1 MQINPFNANFEQL
14 ADVAQSHKTSK
25 SLVRQLVKF
34 LIIIIQFP
42 KEGYLQYSRV
52 NFLGTAMA
60 TEKCRLSLKS
70 VSLKS

>member
-42 KEGYLQYSRV
+42 KEGYLQYELLV
-52 NFLGTAMA
+52 AM
-60 TEKCRLSLKS
+60 EKTFKIIE
-70 VSLKS
+70 K